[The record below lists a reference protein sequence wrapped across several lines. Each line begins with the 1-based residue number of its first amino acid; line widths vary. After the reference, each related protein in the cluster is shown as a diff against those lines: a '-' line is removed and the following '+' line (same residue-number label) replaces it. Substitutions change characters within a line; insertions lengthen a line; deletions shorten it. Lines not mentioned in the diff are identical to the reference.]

1 MRRTLAVALSAGLAA
16 AVAAGPVATASAAP
30 VRHAA
35 LVRHAAPVRSATAS
49 GPQFVGHEVFVI
61 IALKVGSKHPKVVA
75 KGTFHAVGHLD
86 FGRRVGI
93 IVFKHGQITITH
105 HVISNSGSVPTPPS
119 CRFTITQRGTFA
131 ITKGTKRYTG
141 LRGSGDYQTTIHGRL
156 GHTSNGL
163 CTSKI
168 VSYRSVTYD
177 RGFVR

>member
-16 AVAAGPVATASAAP
+16 AVAAGPVAMASAAP
-30 VRHAA
+30 VRN
-35 LVRHAAPVRSATAS
+35 AAPVRGAVAS
-49 GPQFVGHEVFVI
+49 GPQFFGHEVFVI
-61 IALKVGSKHPKVVA
+61 IALKEGSEHPKVVA